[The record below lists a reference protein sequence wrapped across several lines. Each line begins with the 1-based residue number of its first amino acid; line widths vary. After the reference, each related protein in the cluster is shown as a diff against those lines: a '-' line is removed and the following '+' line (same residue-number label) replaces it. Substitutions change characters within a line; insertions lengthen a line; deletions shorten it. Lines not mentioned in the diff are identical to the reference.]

1 MILLMVDDE
10 PIIIQTLARSIS
22 IESLNI
28 EKILLAYSAE
38 DAKRYFLNEP
48 MIDLVMCDI
57 EMPQTNGLA
66 LLSWIRANYPQTGCV
81 FVTNYS
87 VFQYAQ
93 EAIRLGCLDYILK
106 PITPQ
111 QITASIEKCIDK
123 LHHPDKDLY
132 LNQYLQKESLWHDM
146 LFSYIS
152 GHEYI
157 LPSQTMLDILYY
169 PVLFIID
176 RQQCNNIQ
184 QVADLRYNVQNKFTQ
199 KYKHL
204 VHMLLPLATSSKTF
218 LSCFLARYN
227 ILRK

>member
-1 MILLMVDDE
+1 MVDDE

-111 QITASIEKCIDK
+111 QITASI
-123 LHHPDKDLY
+123 
-132 LNQYLQKESLWHDM
+132 
-146 LFSYIS
+146 
-152 GHEYI
+152 
-157 LPSQTMLDILYY
+157 
-169 PVLFIID
+169 V
-176 RQQCNNIQ
+176 
-184 QVADLRYNVQNKFTQ
+184 NVNKF
-199 KYKHL
+199 L
-204 VHMLLPLATSSKTF
+204 
-218 LSCFLARYN
+218 
-227 ILRK
+227 

>member
-28 EKILLAYSAE
+28 EKYSLLIAQ
-38 DAKRYFLNEP
+38 KMQKIFLNEP

-169 PVLFIID
+169 PVLLLLTASNVIIFNKL
-176 RQQCNNIQ
+176 QIY
-184 QVADLRYNVQNKFTQ
+184 VITFKNKFTQ

-204 VHMLLPLATSSKTF
+204 VHMLLSLTTSSKTF

>member
-1 MILLMVDDE
+1 
-10 PIIIQTLARSIS
+10 
-22 IESLNI
+22 
-28 EKILLAYSAE
+28 
-38 DAKRYFLNEP
+38 
-48 MIDLVMCDI
+48 
-57 EMPQTNGLA
+57 
-66 LLSWIRANYPQTGCV
+66 
-81 FVTNYS
+81 
-87 VFQYAQ
+87 
-93 EAIRLGCLDYILK
+93 
-106 PITPQ
+106 
-111 QITASIEKCIDK
+111 
-123 LHHPDKDLY
+123 
-132 LNQYLQKESLWHDM
+132 M

>member
-132 LNQYLQKESLWHDM
+132 LNQYLQKEVYGTIC
-146 LFSYIS
+146 FSPIFPVMSIS
-152 GHEYI
+152 YRLRPCWI
-157 LPSQTMLDILYY
+157 YS
-169 PVLFIID
+169 II
-176 RQQCNNIQ
+176 
-184 QVADLRYNVQNKFTQ
+184 RYFLLLTASNVIIFNKLQIYVITFKNKFTQ

-204 VHMLLPLATSSKTF
+204 VHMLLSLTTSSKTF